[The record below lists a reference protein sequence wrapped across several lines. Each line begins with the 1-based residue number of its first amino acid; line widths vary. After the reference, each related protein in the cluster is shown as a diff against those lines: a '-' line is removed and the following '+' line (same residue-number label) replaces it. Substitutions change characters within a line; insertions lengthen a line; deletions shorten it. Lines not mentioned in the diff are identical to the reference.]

1 MRRRENGFA
10 LLIELFVSF
19 FKIGLLT
26 FGGGYAMIPIIQ
38 REVVEKRK
46 WLSGNDILDIL
57 AISES
62 TPGPIAVNAATYV
75 GYRVMGVLGS
85 IVATLALAIPSFC
98 IIFAI
103 SLCYETFMT
112 WSVVNAAFKGLK
124 VGVVILLF
132 LAVIKLSKSVKK
144 ELIGLIIFLVTLTL
158 MLLFTFLEI
167 KIPSVSIIFIAS
179 GLLVG
184 VLLTLIF
191 DKKGGNDK

>member
-1 MRRRENGFA
+1 MRRRENGFK
-10 LLIELFVSF
+10 LLIELFLSF

-85 IVATLALAIPSFC
+85 IVATLALAIPSFT

-103 SLCYETFMT
+103 SLFYETFMT
-112 WSVVNAAFKGLK
+112 WSVINAAFKGLK

-191 DKKGGNDK
+191 NRKGEKDK

>member
-1 MRRRENGFA
+1 MRKKENGFK
-10 LLIELFVSF
+10 LLIELFFSF
-19 FKIGLLT
+19 FKVGLLT

-75 GYRVMGVLGS
+75 GYRVMGVFGS
-85 IVATLALAIPSFC
+85 IVATLGLAIPSFC

-103 SLCYETFMT
+103 SLFYETFMS
-112 WSVVNAAFKGLK
+112 WSVVSAAFKGLK

-132 LAVIKLSKSVKK
+132 LAFFKLARLVKK
-144 ELIGLIIFLVTLTL
+144 ELIGAINFFVVLILV
-158 MLLFTFLEI
+158 LLFTFLEI
-167 KIPSVSIIFIAS
+167 KIPFITIIFIAS
-179 GLLVG
+179 GLLIG

-191 DKKGGNDK
+191 DKKGGKKE

>member
-1 MRRRENGFA
+1 MRRRENGFK
-10 LLIELFVSF
+10 LLIELFLSF

-85 IVATLALAIPSFC
+85 IVATLALAIPSFA

-103 SLCYETFMT
+103 SLFYETFMT
-112 WSVVNAAFKGLK
+112 WSVINAAFKGLK

-167 KIPSVSIIFIAS
+167 KIPSVSIIFIAC

-191 DKKGGNDK
+191 DRKGGNDK

>member
-1 MRRRENGFA
+1 MRKRENGFK
-10 LLIELFVSF
+10 LLIELFLSF
-19 FKIGLLT
+19 FKVGLLT

-85 IVATLALAIPSFC
+85 VVATLALAIPSFC
-98 IIFAI
+98 IIFTI
-103 SLCYETFMT
+103 SLFYETFMT

-132 LAVIKLSKSVKK
+132 LAVIKLSKAVKK
-144 ELIGLIIFLVTLTL
+144 ELIGLIIFLVTLTA

-167 KIPSVSIIFIAS
+167 KIPSVSIIFIAV

-184 VLLTLIF
+184 VILTIIF
-191 DKKGGNDK
+191 DRKGRKA

>member
-1 MRRRENGFA
+1 MRKKENGFK
-10 LLIELFVSF
+10 LLIELFFSF
-19 FKIGLLT
+19 FKVGLLT

-75 GYRVMGVLGS
+75 GYRVMGVFGS
-85 IVATLALAIPSFC
+85 IVATLGLAIPSFC

-103 SLCYETFMT
+103 SLFYETFMS
-112 WSVVNAAFKGLK
+112 WSVVSAAFKGLK

-132 LAVIKLSKSVKK
+132 LAFFKLAKLVKK
-144 ELIGLIIFLVTLTL
+144 ELIGAINFFVVLILV
-158 MLLFTFLEI
+158 LLFTFLEI
-167 KIPSVSIIFIAS
+167 KIPFITIIFIAS
-179 GLLVG
+179 GLLIG

-191 DKKGGNDK
+191 DKKGGKKE

>member
-1 MRRRENGFA
+1 MRKRENGFK
-10 LLIELFVSF
+10 LLIELFLSF
-19 FKIGLLT
+19 FKVGLLT

-98 IIFAI
+98 IIFTI
-103 SLCYETFMT
+103 SLFYETFMT

-132 LAVIKLSKSVKK
+132 LAVIKLSKAVKK
-144 ELIGLIIFLVTLTL
+144 ELIGLIIFLLTLTA

-167 KIPSVSIIFIAS
+167 KIPSVSIIFIAA

-184 VLLTLIF
+184 VILTIIF
-191 DKKGGNDK
+191 DRKGGKA

>member
-1 MRRRENGFA
+1 MRRRENGFK
-10 LLIELFVSF
+10 LLIELFLSF

-85 IVATLALAIPSFC
+85 IVATLALAIPSFT

-103 SLCYETFMT
+103 SLFYETFMT
-112 WSVVNAAFKGLK
+112 WSVINAAFKGLK

-191 DKKGGNDK
+191 DRKGEKDK

>member
-1 MRRRENGFA
+1 MRRRENGFK
-10 LLIELFVSF
+10 LLIELFLSF

-85 IVATLALAIPSFC
+85 IVATLALAIPSFT
-98 IIFAI
+98 IIFTI
-103 SLCYETFMT
+103 SLFYETFMT

-144 ELIGLIIFLVTLTL
+144 ERIGLIIFLVTLTL

-167 KIPSVSIIFIAS
+167 KIPSVLIIFIAS

-191 DKKGGNDK
+191 DRKGGKDK

>member
-1 MRRRENGFA
+1 MRKKENGFK
-10 LLIELFVSF
+10 LLIELFLSF
-19 FKIGLLT
+19 FKVGLLT

-75 GYRVMGVLGS
+75 GYRVMGVFGS
-85 IVATLALAIPSFC
+85 IVATLGLAIPSFC

-103 SLCYETFMT
+103 SLFYETFMS
-112 WSVVNAAFKGLK
+112 WSVVSAAFKGLK

-132 LAVIKLSKSVKK
+132 LAFFKLAKLVKK
-144 ELIGLIIFLVTLTL
+144 ELIGAIIFFAVLILV
-158 MLLFTFLEI
+158 LLFTFLEI
-167 KIPSVSIIFIAS
+167 KIPFITIIFIAS
-179 GLLVG
+179 GLLIG

-191 DKKGGNDK
+191 DKKGGKKE

>member
-1 MRRRENGFA
+1 MRKRENGFK
-10 LLIELFVSF
+10 LLIELFLSF
-19 FKIGLLT
+19 FKVGLLT

-98 IIFAI
+98 IIFTI
-103 SLCYETFMT
+103 SLFYETFMT

-132 LAVIKLSKSVKK
+132 LAVIKLSKAVKK
-144 ELIGLIIFLVTLTL
+144 ELIGLIIFLVTLTA

-167 KIPSVSIIFIAS
+167 KIPSVSIIFIAA

-184 VLLTLIF
+184 VILTIIF
-191 DKKGGNDK
+191 DRKGGKA

>member
-1 MRRRENGFA
+1 MRRKENGFK
-10 LLIELFVSF
+10 LLIELFLSF
-19 FKIGLLT
+19 FKVGLLT

-85 IVATLALAIPSFC
+85 VVATLALVIPSFC
-98 IIFAI
+98 IIFTI
-103 SLCYETFMT
+103 SLFYETFIT

-144 ELIGLIIFLVTLTL
+144 ELVGYIIFLVTLAL
-158 MLLFTFLEI
+158 MLSFTFLEI

-179 GLLVG
+179 GLLIG
-184 VLLTLIF
+184 VLLTLIS
-191 DKKGGNDK
+191 DKKGGKKE

>member
-1 MRRRENGFA
+1 MRRRENGFK
-10 LLIELFVSF
+10 LLIELFLSF

-85 IVATLALAIPSFC
+85 IVATLALAIPSFA

-103 SLCYETFMT
+103 SLFYEPFMT
-112 WSVVNAAFKGLK
+112 WSVINAAFKGLK

-167 KIPSVSIIFIAS
+167 KIPSVSIIFIAC

-191 DKKGGNDK
+191 DRKGGNDK